1 MSYSLVEA
9 ATACGVNRSIVLRAI
24 RAGKISAGKDEQ
36 DEWRIE
42 AVKLQP
48 SKQPVVTIRHS
59 FRHTHDA
66 VLARLLSLLQEIGQE
81 RVIILGEVRGI
92 PPVPR

>member
-1 MSYSLVEA
+1 MHVK
-9 ATACGVNRSIVLRAI
+9 TPTLRLLAIAPTDPAI
-24 RAGKISAGKDEQ
+24 RFH
-36 DEWRIE
+36 
-42 AVKLQP
+42 
-48 SKQPVVTIRHS
+48 KQPVVTIRHS